1 MKFACGYCSQPLE
14 AEEDL
19 FGTSLNCPNCGNP
32 ITVPR
37 ENPKAASDEHAGS
50 DLESARLKAEKV
62 FSGIAERVTNASGLE
77 KLEGFS
83 IKNLFS
89 EVFRK
94 HTPTEIEEHFAA
106 GTASTTPE
114 LSQVQVGWPAPWA
127 FFRVLTLACLVAI
140 GFYWA
145 LNLFDNPFLI
155 PGWIFVGCFGMPV
168 AALIFFM
175 EVNVLKNV
183 SIYRIVSL
191 VVSGGL
197 FSLIVSL
204 ILFSLTF
211 LDKWMGSMS
220 AGIVEEVGKL
230 LAVVFF
236 TRKWD
241 RFPWIING
249 MLFGAAIGTGFSA
262 FESAGYVF
270 VTLASGG
277 DTEEVMMLR
286 AFLSPMTHTI
296 WTAAAAGALW
306 RVKGSRKFHF
316 SMMKDWRFLRIF
328 LMVMG
333 LHIVWNSPLSIP
345 MLGETLG
352 YFALRI
358 FLGLVGWL
366 VVLLLLQS
374 GLREVGN
381 AQLNL
386 AGRNGEPEV

>member
-1 MKFACGYCSQPLE
+1 MKFPCCYCSQPLE

-19 FGTSLNCPNCGNP
+19 FGTTLDCPNCGNP
-32 ITVPR
+32 ITVPL
-37 ENPKAASDEHAGS
+37 ENQIVESDKHEGTGLETAGV
-50 DLESARLKAEKV
+50 KAEKV
-62 FSGIAERVTNASGLE
+62 FSGIAEKVSNASGLE

-83 IKNLFS
+83 IKKLFS

-94 HTPTEIEEHFAA
+94 HTPSEIEEHFAA

-114 LSQVQVGWPAPWA
+114 LSEVQVGWPTPWA
-127 FFRVLTLACLVAI
+127 FFRVLTLACLAAL

-145 LNLFDNPFLI
+145 ITIFNNPKLI

-175 EVNVLKNV
+175 EVNVLKNI
-183 SIYRIVSL
+183 SIYRIVIL

-197 FSLIVSL
+197 FSLIISL
-204 ILFSLTF
+204 LLFSLTF
-211 LDKWMGSMS
+211 LGNWMGSMS
-220 AGIVEEVGKL
+220 AGIIEEIGKL

-241 RFPWIING
+241 RFPWVVNG

-262 FESAGYVF
+262 FETAGYVF

-277 DTEEVMMLR
+277 DTEGVMMLR

-296 WTAAAAGALW
+296 WTAAVAGALW

-333 LHIVWNSPLSIP
+333 LHIIWNSPLTIP
-345 MLGETLG
+345 MLGETVG
-352 YFALRI
+352 YFGLRI

-381 AQLNL
+381 AQSKL
-386 AGRNGEPEV
+386 AGRI